1 MNEKAGG
8 KERENENV
16 RRETL
21 QTNDDDEGG
30 LKCRRQNR
38 LCCQD
43 VLRRDCPNKQ
53 KPKKEVSWKERA
65 EGRVSAPSSTS

>member
-1 MNEKAGG
+1 MDEKGGG

-21 QTNDDDEGG
+21 QTNGDDDSS

-38 LCCQD
+38 FCCQD
-43 VLRRDCPNKQ
+43 VLRRYCPNKQ
-53 KPKKEVSWKERA
+53 KP
-65 EGRVSAPSSTS
+65 